1 MGHSCKKVHVAS
13 SVDVCCC
20 STWSFKSCLQSHIS
34 REPVAAQVFILE
46 LQELHLHPFFGP
58 AKIESGGVRMLVILV
73 TSARRN
79 MSCSGLIQNTSVCLN
94 LCIEFTSMR
103 KSIRAVDILSLSFV
117 HICHYPLSPDH
128 QAAVLRIKGG
138 ANVVEDLCNCPNLQG
153 QSFK

>member
-1 MGHSCKKVHVAS
+1 MRLAVLMGHSCKKVHVAS

-79 MSCSGLIQNTSVCLN
+79 MSCSGLN
-94 LCIEFTSMR
+94 
-103 KSIRAVDILSLSFV
+103 
-117 HICHYPLSPDH
+117 
-128 QAAVLRIKGG
+128 RIHLF
-138 ANVVEDLCNCPNLQG
+138 A
-153 QSFK
+153 